1 MFAQLS
7 VLGILL
13 RKKRLLIISHLQ
25 QLQTLTNVRIER
37 LSLKCFV
44 V

>member
-37 LSLKCFV
+37 LYLKYFV

>member
-13 RKKRLLIISHLQ
+13 RKKTFIDYQSFTTIIN
-25 QLQTLTNVRIER
+25 TYKRAY
-37 LSLKCFV
+37 
-44 V
+44 